1 MRSALALFAALGVPS
16 AAPCLAIAA
25 RSMLPAAAAVAA
37 TVAVSGA
44 MRGIARGGWVARRSG
59 VGSGWALRA
68 LAMSS

>member
-1 MRSALALFAALGVPS
+1 MLPVALAVAV
-16 AAPCLAIAA
+16 
-25 RSMLPAAAAVAA
+25 AAAV
-37 TVAVSGA
+37 SDA